1 MPCGKPKNA
10 APTITR
16 SITLKTHSRSN
27 AVKSS
32 CDIQNYGHCGSEDMS
47 CSCGFLSELTKALSI
62 NANLLL
68 PIPLLL
74 K

>member
-1 MPCGKPKNA
+1 MQHQQSLA
-10 APTITR
+10 QSHTH
-16 SITLKTHSRSN
+16 KTHSRSK
-27 AVKSS
+27 AVQSS
-32 CDIQNYGHCGSEDMS
+32 CDIQNYWHCGSEDMS

-68 PIPLLL
+68 PIPLLF